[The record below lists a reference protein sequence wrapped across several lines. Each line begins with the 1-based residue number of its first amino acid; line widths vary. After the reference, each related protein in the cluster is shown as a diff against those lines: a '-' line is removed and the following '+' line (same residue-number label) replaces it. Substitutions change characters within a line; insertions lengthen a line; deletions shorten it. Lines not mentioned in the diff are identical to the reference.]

1 MKQVINLALLI
12 AFSICY
18 LEWPPN
24 NSMFIFQ
31 GEYVI
36 FSSAKS
42 WVSNFTHP
50 LILLGLIAQLILIY
64 AVINPKINSKL
75 NHLGVIILTPIVLL
89 FFVVGIVSINYKIMA
104 STLPFL
110 VLVVLYIRTFKRKVS
125 Q

>member
-1 MKQVINLALLI
+1 MKQLINLALII
-12 AFSICY
+12 AFLFCY
-18 LEWPPN
+18 LEWPPH

-36 FSSAKS
+36 FSSTKS

-64 AVINPKINSKL
+64 AVINPKINAKL

-89 FFVVGIVSINYKIMA
+89 FFVVGILSVNYKIMA

-110 VLVVLYIRTFKRKVS
+110 VLVVFYIRAFRRKVN